1 MISLRFKSRKKW
13 IKIGSWAFIV
23 LATFFFCFV
32 APGFCSSDTEGH
44 GASHGTKGWV
54 ATDTYRV
61 MNFLVLAVA
70 LIFILRKPLKQALSS
85 RITGIQDQLDELEV
99 KKKEAEAKLAEYSE
113 KLASLDQESERIVM
127 EYIRQGEEAKRRILK
142 EAASASEKLEA
153 QAKRNIQ
160 LEFKQARERLHHD
173 VLEKAL
179 AKAEALVKENV
190 TVRDQEKLVDDYLK
204 KVVET

>member
-1 MISLRFKSRKKW
+1 MISLRFKLKKKW
-13 IKIGSWAFIV
+13 IKIGSWTCIV

-32 APGFCSSDTEGH
+32 SPGFCSSDTEGH
-44 GASHGTKGWV
+44 GTSHGTKGWV

-61 MNFLVLAVA
+61 MNFLVLAGA
-70 LIFILRKPLKQALSS
+70 LIFILRKPLKQALNS

-99 KKKEAEAKLAEYSE
+99 KKKEAETKLAEYSE
-113 KLASLDQESERIVM
+113 KLASLDQESESIVM

-179 AKAEALVKENV
+179 AKAEALIKENV
-190 TVRDQEKLVDDYLK
+190 TDRDQEKLVDDYLK

>member
-1 MISLRFKSRKKW
+1 MIPFHHKTKRKW
-13 IKIGSWAFIV
+13 IKIGSWTFIV
-23 LATFFFCFV
+23 FATLLFCFV
-32 APGFCSSDTEGH
+32 APVLSSSDTEGH
-44 GASHGTKGWV
+44 GASHGGKGWV

-70 LIFILRKPLKQALSS
+70 LIFLLRKPLKQALNS
-85 RITGIQDQLDELEV
+85 RISGIQDQLNELED

-113 KLASLDQESERIVM
+113 KLASLDQESESIVN
-127 EYIRQGEEAKRRILK
+127 EYIRQGEEAKRRILA
-142 EAASASEKLEA
+142 EAVSASEKLEA

-160 LEFKQARERLHHD
+160 SEFKQAKEALHRD

-179 AKAEALVKENV
+179 ARAEALIKEKV
-190 TVRDQEKLVDDYLK
+190 TAGDQEKLVDDYLK